1 MGFFRQIGEYLYL
14 RKKDPNAPDSNW
26 IRKMHWINRTS
37 ILLFLVAIVIML
49 YRIFFK
55 K

>member
-1 MGFFRQIGEYLYL
+1 MGFFRQIAEYLYL

-37 ILLFLVAIVIML
+37 ILLFLVAIVVML

>member
-37 ILLFLVAIVIML
+37 ILLFLVAIVVML